1 MADFKQFGR
10 RLLLGA
16 ALYAP
21 LTMAAEKELV
31 ILTTFSQAPITALV
45 DDFTQ
50 HYPDA
55 EVRVVHRR
63 TQSSL
68 QLLSKSYMKDI
79 DLVLSSSPFLMQEL
93 SNEHRL
99 ADMSSRVQVPKWL

>member
-63 TQSSL
+63 TQ
-68 QLLSKSYMKDI
+68 
-79 DLVLSSSPFLMQEL
+79 
-93 SNEHRL
+93 
-99 ADMSSRVQVPKWL
+99 

>member
-50 HYPDA
+50 H
-55 EVRVVHRR
+55 
-63 TQSSL
+63 
-68 QLLSKSYMKDI
+68 
-79 DLVLSSSPFLMQEL
+79 
-93 SNEHRL
+93 
-99 ADMSSRVQVPKWL
+99 